1 MRDIAYEQAVIRHQR
16 RMLRILDEYSHE
28 RPDTWTERDYL
39 AIQRALQVY
48 IESFIGL
55 ARYYVQ
61 QKYGLSV
68 GRSREAVDELKSRG
82 DISANQQQNL
92 DKIIGFRNVL
102 VHDYLDVNESIVKAV
117 VTGRL
122 YAELDT
128 VMAGWLVCLSRL
140 PVIQEA

>member
-1 MRDIAYEQAVIRHQR
+1 
-16 RMLRILDEYSHE
+16 MLRILDEYSHE

-68 GRSREAVDELKSRG
+68 GRSRE
-82 DISANQQQNL
+82 
-92 DKIIGFRNVL
+92 
-102 VHDYLDVNESIVKAV
+102 
-117 VTGRL
+117 
-122 YAELDT
+122 
-128 VMAGWLVCLSRL
+128 
-140 PVIQEA
+140 